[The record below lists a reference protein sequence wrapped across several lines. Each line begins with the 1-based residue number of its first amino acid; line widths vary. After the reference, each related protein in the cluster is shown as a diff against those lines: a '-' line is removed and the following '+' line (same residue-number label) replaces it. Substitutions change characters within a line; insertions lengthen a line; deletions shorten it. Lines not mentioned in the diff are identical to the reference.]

1 MVEMTAEVVSQ
12 KSVVREELKSL
23 QKLQYP

>member
-1 MVEMTAEVVSQ
+1 MVEMTAEMVSQ